1 MGKHTRTGHR
11 STGVA
16 AAVAAGRPLR
26 GRRRHAAPSAGTARR
41 IAAPATLAALL
52 LTTGA
57 TTGTAF
63 AGTGSDDGSSGT
75 SADCPDGST
84 PVGGSCSGDSSG
96 SESSSGSSG
105 GLGDLVTGADVV
117 GSVLGAGGSGSGSS
131 GGDSSDQGS
140 GTTSETSG
148 KDSGGKD
155 SGGEDSGGEDSGG
168 EDSGGDDSA
177 GKDSAGKDSAGK
189 DSAGKDSAGKDSGGS
204 DSAAPAAG
212 TKDSGSPS
220 TGPLDAVPG
229 LGDLTGGLGKGVD
242 LNTPTKPL
250 TSLPDPAQTLS
261 DAGTSVPGAG
271 QAGSL
276 VDTAV
281 GAAGTVV
288 GTDTG
293 NSPLA
298 GPTDTLTGLGDVV
311 PDLPSV
317 PGVTDGS
324 TDELP
329 DVPGL
334 TAGGPLE
341 GLNEIAGLPD
351 TTPLTG
357 RDGPLPDL
365 SGVARTA
372 GLPDYSGLGGLPDV
386 AGVVG
391 GPSTGPTQVD
401 LASKNTDGVAGT
413 ATVDSDTVSGTATGM
428 DPDARYV
435 SFFYGAT
442 SSATNNNPCILDGTN
457 PLPGGQTVGE
467 WEVDENGNGTLEA
480 PNPSGNMYKLTGG
493 TMSIRKVEHGFDK
506 ATAPPVNPLSYSL
519 SSCGAMERISTAD
532 PVTDAVP
539 KLPTANVPG
548 TPYVSGPGL
557 QD

>member
-16 AAVAAGRPLR
+16 AAVAAGRSLR

-41 IAAPATLAALL
+41 IAAPAALAALL
-52 LTTGA
+52 LTSGGTA
-57 TTGTAF
+57 GTAF
-63 AGTGSDDGSSGT
+63 AGTGSDDDSSGA

-84 PVGGSCSGDSSG
+84 PVGGSCSGDAA
-96 SESSSGSSG
+96 ESSSGSSG

-117 GSVLGAGGSGSGSS
+117 GSVLGAGGPGSGSS
-131 GGDSSDQGS
+131 GGDTSDRES
-140 GTTSETSG
+140 GTTNDDSG
-148 KDSGGKD
+148 ADSSTGSGRDSGGKD
-155 SGGEDSGGEDSGG
+155 SGTKS
-168 EDSGGDDSA
+168 
-177 GKDSAGKDSAGK
+177 GKDSDTKSDKDSDTKSGGANPGTADDESGTGSGGKDS
-189 DSAGKDSAGKDSGGS
+189 S
-204 DSAAPAAG
+204 G
-212 TKDSGSPS
+212 TKDSGSAS

-261 DAGTSVPGAG
+261 DAGSSVPGAG

-311 PDLPSV
+311 PELPSV
-317 PGVTDGS
+317 PGVTDGT

-329 DVPGL
+329 DVPGV

-357 RDGPLPDL
+357 KDG
-365 SGVARTA
+365 
-372 GLPDYSGLGGLPDV
+372 
-386 AGVVG
+386 
-391 GPSTGPTQVD
+391 
-401 LASKNTDGVAGT
+401 
-413 ATVDSDTVSGTATGM
+413 
-428 DPDARYV
+428 
-435 SFFYGAT
+435 
-442 SSATNNNPCILDGTN
+442 
-457 PLPGGQTVGE
+457 
-467 WEVDENGNGTLEA
+467 
-480 PNPSGNMYKLTGG
+480 
-493 TMSIRKVEHGFDK
+493 
-506 ATAPPVNPLSYSL
+506 PLSYSL

-557 QD
+557 QG

>member
-1 MGKHTRTGHR
+1 M
-11 STGVA
+11 
-16 AAVAAGRPLR
+16 
-26 GRRRHAAPSAGTARR
+26 
-41 IAAPATLAALL
+41 
-52 LTTGA
+52 
-57 TTGTAF
+57 
-63 AGTGSDDGSSGT
+63 
-75 SADCPDGST
+75 
-84 PVGGSCSGDSSG
+84 
-96 SESSSGSSG
+96 
-105 GLGDLVTGADVV
+105 TGADVV
-117 GSVLGAGGSGSGSS
+117 GSVLGQGGSGSGSAGS
-131 GGDSSDQGS
+131 SADGGPGRDTSDTAS
-140 GTTSETSG
+140 GTFG
-148 KDSGGKD
+148 KDSKKSENGSEKSEKAAGKSENSGKSDQD
-155 SGGEDSGGEDSGG
+155 SEEPDR
-168 EDSGGDDSA
+168 DSA
-177 GKDSAGKDSAGK
+177 GSSGSKNSAGSSGSKDSAGSSGSKDSAGSSGSK
-189 DSAGKDSAGKDSGGS
+189 DSAGSS
-204 DSAAPAAG
+204 G
-212 TKDSGSPS
+212 TKDSAAPS

-229 LGDLTGGLGKGVD
+229 LGDLTGGLGTGVD

-261 DAGTSVPGAG
+261 DAGSSVPGAG

-311 PDLPSV
+311 PELPSV

-557 QD
+557 QG

>member
-1 MGKHTRTGHR
+1 M
-11 STGVA
+11 SEAALPSA
-16 AAVAAGRPLR
+16 AATPP
-26 GRRRHAAPSAGTARR
+26 AAPAKEETPFRR
-41 IAAPATLAALL
+41 FVRSFIEDRLALFGLALFILIVLLAIAAPLIAPQNPYDLASVDVMDSRQPPGSVSGEGFTMWLGSDGVGRDLLSGILYGLRISLMVGAFSGILAATLGAAVGLIAAYAGGR
-52 LTTGA
+52 TE
-57 TTGTAF
+57 TAIMRL
-63 AGTGSDDGSSGT
+63 
-75 SADCPDGST
+75 
-84 PVGGSCSGDSSG
+84 V
-96 SESSSGSSG
+96 
-105 GLGDLVTGADVV
+105 DLQLSLP
-117 GSVLGAGGSGSGSS
+117 SVLVALILV
-131 GGDSSDQGS
+131 
-140 GTTSETSG
+140 
-148 KDSGGKD
+148 
-155 SGGEDSGGEDSGG
+155 
-168 EDSGGDDSA
+168 A
-177 GKDSAGKDSAGK
+177 
-189 DSAGKDSAGKDSGGS
+189 
-204 DSAAPAAG
+204 
-212 TKDSGSPS
+212 
-220 TGPLDAVPG
+220 
-229 LGDLTGGLGKGVD
+229 GLGKGVD
-242 LNTPTKPL
+242 LNAPTKPL

-261 DAGTSVPGAG
+261 DAGSSVPGAG

-311 PDLPSV
+311 PELPSV

-557 QD
+557 QG

>member
-84 PVGGSCSGDSSG
+84 PVGGSCSGGSSG

-117 GSVLGAGGSGSGSS
+117 GSVLGAGGPGSGSS

-148 KDSGGKD
+148 KDSGGKE
-155 SGGEDSGGEDSGG
+155 SGGE
-168 EDSGGDDSA
+168 DSA
-177 GKDSAGKDSAGK
+177 GKDSAGE
-189 DSAGKDSAGKDSGGS
+189 DSAGKDSGGS

-212 TKDSGSPS
+212 TTDSGSPS
-220 TGPLDAVPG
+220 TGPLDTVPG
-229 LGDLTGGLGKGVD
+229 LGDLTDGLGKGVD

-281 GAAGTVV
+281 GAAGT
-288 GTDTG
+288 
-293 NSPLA
+293 
-298 GPTDTLTGLGDVV
+298 GLIA
-311 PDLPSV
+311 L
-317 PGVTDGS
+317 
-324 TDELP
+324 LNR
-329 DVPGL
+329 GL
-334 TAGGPLE
+334 TRKTLVQSFYATARNTAMIFFIVLGAAFYNGFLALTQVPQASTRCRALSSSTSGIGRLCASKVRGAVCTMARLVRCAIE
-341 GLNEIAGLPD
+341 F
-351 TTPLTG
+351 TPL
-357 RDGPLPDL
+357 GP
-365 SGVARTA
+365 
-372 GLPDYSGLGGLPDV
+372 GGGQSNV
-386 AGVVG
+386 IF
-391 GPSTGPTQVD
+391 SN
-401 LASKNTDGVAGT
+401 K
-413 ATVDSDTVSGTATGM
+413 
-428 DPDARYV
+428 R
-435 SFFYGAT
+435 SFFVVCA
-442 SSATNNNPCILDGTN
+442 LGTRH
-457 PLPGGQTVGE
+457 LA
-467 WEVDENGNGTLEA
+467 WE
-480 PNPSGNMYKLTGG
+480 
-493 TMSIRKVEHGFDK
+493 
-506 ATAPPVNPLSYSL
+506 
-519 SSCGAMERISTAD
+519 
-532 PVTDAVP
+532 
-539 KLPTANVPG
+539 
-548 TPYVSGPGL
+548 
-557 QD
+557 

>member
-84 PVGGSCSGDSSG
+84 PVGGSCSGGSSG

-117 GSVLGAGGSGSGSS
+117 GSVLGAGGPGSGSS

-148 KDSGGKD
+148 KDSGGKE
-155 SGGEDSGGEDSGG
+155 SGGE
-168 EDSGGDDSA
+168 DSA
-177 GKDSAGKDSAGK
+177 GKDSAGE
-189 DSAGKDSAGKDSGGS
+189 DSAGKDSGGS

-212 TKDSGSPS
+212 TTDSGSPS
-220 TGPLDAVPG
+220 TGPLDTVPG
-229 LGDLTGGLGKGVD
+229 LGDLTDGLGKGVD

-557 QD
+557 QG

>member
-16 AAVAAGRPLR
+16 AAVAAGRSLR

-41 IAAPATLAALL
+41 IAAPAALAALL
-52 LTTGA
+52 LTSGGTA
-57 TTGTAF
+57 GTAF
-63 AGTGSDDGSSGT
+63 AGTGSDDDSSGAA
-75 SADCPDGST
+75 ADCPDGSS
-84 PVGGSCSGDSSG
+84 PVGGSCSDSPGSSG
-96 SESSSGSSG
+96 SSSSG

-117 GSVLGAGGSGSGSS
+117 GSVLGQGGSGSGSPGSSADGGPGRDTSDTAS
-131 GGDSSDQGS
+131 GTSGEGSGRSENSGRSTNSGKSEKGAGKSEKGAGKSEKASEKSENSGKSDQA
-140 GTTSETSG
+140 SEEP
-148 KDSGGKD
+148 DR
-155 SGGEDSGGEDSGG
+155 
-168 EDSGGDDSA
+168 DSA
-177 GKDSAGKDSAGK
+177 GS
-189 DSAGKDSAGKDSGGS
+189 SGTK
-204 DSAAPAAG
+204 DSAAP
-212 TKDSGSPS
+212 SS
-220 TGPLDAVPG
+220 GPLDAVPG
-229 LGDLTGGLGKGVD
+229 LGDLTSGLGTGVD

-250 TSLPDPAQTLS
+250 TSLPDPAQTRS
-261 DAGTSVPGAG
+261 DAGSSVPGAG

-311 PDLPSV
+311 PELPSV

-557 QD
+557 QG

>member
-84 PVGGSCSGDSSG
+84 PVGGSCSGGSSG

-155 SGGEDSGGEDSGG
+155 SGGK
-168 EDSGGDDSA
+168 DSA

-220 TGPLDAVPG
+220 TGQLDAVPG

-557 QD
+557 QG

>member
-16 AAVAAGRPLR
+16 AAVAAGRSLR
-26 GRRRHAAPSAGTARR
+26 GRRRHAAPSTGTARR
-41 IAAPATLAALL
+41 VAAPAALAALL
-52 LTTGA
+52 LTSGGTA
-57 TTGTAF
+57 GTAF
-63 AGTGSDDGSSGT
+63 AGTGSDDDSSGA
-75 SADCPDGST
+75 SADCPDGTT
-84 PVGGSCSGDSSG
+84 PVGGSCSDSPG
-96 SESSSGSSG
+96 SSSG

-117 GSVLGAGGSGSGSS
+117 GSVLGSGSSGSGSS
-131 GGDSSDQGS
+131 GSSADDGPGRDTSDKGSRKSDTGSGKSGEASGKSEKGS
-140 GTTSETSG
+140 GTSDQDSEGSDRTSAGSSG
-148 KDSGGKD
+148 ST
-155 SGGEDSGGEDSGG
+155 
-168 EDSGGDDSA
+168 DSA
-177 GKDSAGKDSAGK
+177 GS
-189 DSAGKDSAGKDSGGS
+189 SGTK
-204 DSAAPAAG
+204 DSAAPSG
-212 TKDSGSPS
+212 TKDSAAPS

-242 LNTPTKPL
+242 LNTSTKPL

-261 DAGTSVPGAG
+261 DASASVPGAG

-276 VDTAV
+276 IDTAV
-281 GAAGTVV
+281 GTAGTVV

-311 PDLPSV
+311 PELPSV

-413 ATVDSDTVSGTATGM
+413 ATVDEDTVSGTATGM

-557 QD
+557 QG

>member
-16 AAVAAGRPLR
+16 AAVAAGRSLR

-41 IAAPATLAALL
+41 VAAPAALAALL
-52 LTTGA
+52 LTSGGTA
-57 TTGTAF
+57 GTAF
-63 AGTGSDDGSSGT
+63 AGTGSDDDSSGAA
-75 SADCPDGST
+75 ADCPDGTT
-84 PVGGSCSGDSSG
+84 PVGGSCSDSPGSSG
-96 SESSSGSSG
+96 SSSG

-117 GSVLGAGGSGSGSS
+117 GSVLGSGGSGSGSPGSSGSSADDGPGRDTSDKASGKSGEGSGKTEKASGTS
-131 GGDSSDQGS
+131 GGASGKSEKGS
-140 GTTSETSG
+140 GTSDQDAEESDRT
-148 KDSGGKD
+148 
-155 SGGEDSGGEDSGG
+155 
-168 EDSGGDDSA
+168 SA
-177 GKDSAGKDSAGK
+177 GS
-189 DSAGKDSAGKDSGGS
+189 SGS
-204 DSAAPAAG
+204 TDSAAPSG
-212 TKDSGSPS
+212 TKDSAAPS

-261 DAGTSVPGAG
+261 DASASVPGAG

-281 GAAGTVV
+281 GTAGTVV

-311 PDLPSV
+311 PELPSV

-413 ATVDSDTVSGTATGM
+413 ATVDEDTVSGTATGM

-557 QD
+557 QG

>member
-16 AAVAAGRPLR
+16 AAVAAGRSLR

-41 IAAPATLAALL
+41 IAAPAALAALL
-52 LTTGA
+52 LTSGGTA
-57 TTGTAF
+57 GTAF
-63 AGTGSDDGSSGT
+63 AGTGSDDDSSGA

-84 PVGGSCSGDSSG
+84 PVGGSCSGDAA
-96 SESSSGSSG
+96 ESSSGSSG

-117 GSVLGAGGSGSGSS
+117 GSVLGAGGPGSGSS
-131 GGDSSDQGS
+131 GGDTSDRES
-140 GTTSETSG
+140 GTTNDDSG
-148 KDSGGKD
+148 ADSSTGSGRDSGGKD
-155 SGGEDSGGEDSGG
+155 SGTKS
-168 EDSGGDDSA
+168 
-177 GKDSAGKDSAGK
+177 GKDSDTKSDKDSDTKSGGANPGTADDESGTGSGGKDS
-189 DSAGKDSAGKDSGGS
+189 S
-204 DSAAPAAG
+204 G
-212 TKDSGSPS
+212 TKDSGSAS

-261 DAGTSVPGAG
+261 DAGSSVPGAG

-311 PDLPSV
+311 PELPSV
-317 PGVTDGS
+317 PGVTDGT

-329 DVPGL
+329 DVPGV

-357 RDGPLPDL
+357 KDGPLPDL

-557 QD
+557 QG